1 MGQKDAN
8 AKQTQDHN
16 DRFNH
21 LTHPYLHYGV
31 RSIALAGFKIAS
43 LILRNGFVPSGEAS
57 HAVAG
62 ITRRLTPTPSRT
74 HQRAFLESGRA
85 MRVGSGPLS
94 RARRRE
100 TGGLSLSRAEAAA
113 APQDRRREGV

>member
-8 AKQTQDHN
+8 AKQTQDYN

-31 RSIALAGFKIAS
+31 RSIALAGFKIVS
-43 LILRNGFVPSGEAS
+43 LILRNGFVPRGEAS

-62 ITRRLTPTPSRT
+62 ITRHIGPQLPDASTTEMRNAALRLL
-74 HQRAFLESGRA
+74 QCIYF
-85 MRVGSGPLS
+85 
-94 RARRRE
+94 
-100 TGGLSLSRAEAAA
+100 
-113 APQDRRREGV
+113 GVLR